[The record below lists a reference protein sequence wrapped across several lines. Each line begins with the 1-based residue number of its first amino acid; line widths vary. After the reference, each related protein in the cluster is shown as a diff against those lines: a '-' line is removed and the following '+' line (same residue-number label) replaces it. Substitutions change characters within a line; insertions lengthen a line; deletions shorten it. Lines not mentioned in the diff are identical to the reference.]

1 MNEDAQSQELLFLI
15 RPLTDAAEAWSDVHL
30 PKGAPA
36 HGKARAIERRT
47 VLGIVDGMHKAGLT
61 CRRRQAG
68 RRDFRIVMASPL
80 VFGRTKAKNH

>member
-1 MNEDAQSQELLFLI
+1 MNEDARSQELLFLI